1 MSTSKIHKILHTGF
15 GIKDVILKSFD
26 LLEGQAI
33 FRCKLKKSLRRCSC
47 CRSQNVEIKE
57 TKVRTLRMV
66 ALGAL
71 KTFLEITVH
80 KYRCRDCKTCAWVN
94 LPFALGKFPMTRTFV
109 NYILSLIRLGTVQ
122 GVAIFLDLNW
132 KSVKNIHK
140 DFLATKYKKIN
151 YRDLVYIS
159 VDEFAIR
166 KGHKYMTVFTDIRTG
181 RVIYA
186 IEGRTVD
193 IIEPF
198 LQKLALK
205 ARKLKAIAMD
215 LSPTYIAAVEKH
227 LPGVD
232 IVFDRFHVVKL
243 LNEALDELRR
253 KERQKYIDQGQDVG
267 KGDRFLV
274 LRNFSDLDDH
284 GKTRLQK
291 LFEINKSLAKA
302 HAMKEQ
308 FRLFWDMRTKDEAIS
323 FLIHWVIQAVES
335 HIAPLARAA
344 KTILR
349 HSDGLLSFFDHQIS
363 NGKAE
368 GINNKIKVLKRK
380 AYGYRDME
388 YFKLLLLDLHEKTQE
403 FVG

>member
-1 MSTSKIHKILHTGF
+1 MSTSKIAKFLYTGF

-26 LLEGQAI
+26 ILEGKVI
-33 FRCKLKKSLRRCSC
+33 FKCNLKKSLRKCSRCHSK
-47 CRSQNVEIKE
+47 NVETKE
-57 TKVRTLRMV
+57 TKVRSLRMV

-71 KTFLEITVH
+71 KAFLEITVH
-80 KYRCRDCKTCAWVN
+80 KYRCRDCDSCAWVN
-94 LPFALGKFPMTRTFV
+94 LPFAFGKFPMTRTFV
-109 NYILSLIRLGTVQ
+109 NYILSLIKLGTVQ
-122 GVAIFLDLNW
+122 GVSIFLDLQW

-151 YRDLVYIS
+151 YSDLVYIS
-159 VDEFAIR
+159 VDEFAIK
-166 KGHKYMTVFTDIRTG
+166 KGHKYMTVFTDIRSG

-186 IEGRTVD
+186 VEGRSVD

-198 LQKLALK
+198 LKTLSLK

-215 LSPTYIAAVEKH
+215 LSPAYISAVQKY
-227 LPGVD
+227 LPCVD

-243 LNEALDELRR
+243 LNEMIEELRR
-253 KERQKYIDQGQDVG
+253 KERQKYIEQGQDIG

-274 LRNFSDLDDH
+274 LRNFTDLDAY
-284 GKTRLQK
+284 GKTRLQN
-291 LFEINKSLAKA
+291 LFEINKPLAKA

-308 FRLFWDMRTKDEAIS
+308 FRVFWDKPTKEEAIS
-323 FLIHWVIQAVES
+323 FLLHWVIEAAKS
-335 HIAPLARAA
+335 GIAPLARVA

-349 HSDGLLSFFDHQIS
+349 HSDGLLSFFDHYIS

-380 AYGYRDME
+380 AYGYQDME
-388 YFKLLLLDLHEKTQE
+388 YFKWLLFDLHEKTQE